1 MYVHITPHFFSTI
14 SADATNTNVTA
25 QPEQKNESSEKG
37 NYVERI

>member
-25 QPEQKNESSEKG
+25 QPEQKNSEKG